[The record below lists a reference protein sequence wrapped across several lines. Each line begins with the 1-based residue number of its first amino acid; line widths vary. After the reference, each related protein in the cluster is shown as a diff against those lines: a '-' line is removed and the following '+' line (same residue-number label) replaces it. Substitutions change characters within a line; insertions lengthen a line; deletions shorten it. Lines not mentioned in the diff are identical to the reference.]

1 MKSCRPTIPEKEFRE
16 YSDVLIV
23 IAGSLTDVSMRVRVV
38 LILGV
43 FASTGIRLAAHDFW
57 LAATPWQPESRVTI
71 TASIGEIFPVPTDGM
86 TLEGV
91 ERWRLYGPG
100 GEITAD
106 HEFRRDGP
114 MLATDVVLP
123 GPGAYMATMTTAP
136 RVERMKGPLF
146 NSYLVEE
153 GLDWALM
160 ARRAA
165 GVSEEPAA
173 ERFARY
179 AKVVVRNGFGSGSH
193 LTRPVGFLVE
203 LVPMTDPTILRAG
216 QLLTVQLLADG
227 KAVSGAAIT
236 ARPSGGGHPIMGRT
250 DTSGHVTLPIDREG
264 AWLVRTVHMIP
275 GAQAKV
281 PGVEWD
287 SYWATLAFH
296 TARR

>member
-1 MKSCRPTIPEKEFRE
+1 
-16 YSDVLIV
+16 
-23 IAGSLTDVSMRVRVV
+23 MRVRVV
-38 LILGV
+38 LILWV
-43 FASTGIRLAAHDFW
+43 LASTGIRLAAHDFW

-71 TASIGEIFPVPTDGM
+71 TANIGEIFPVATDRVPP
-86 TLEGV
+86 EGV

-100 GEITAD
+100 GEITAN

-114 MLATDVVLP
+114 MLATDVALP
-123 GPGAYMATMTTAP
+123 VPGAYLATMTTAA

-153 GLDWALM
+153 GLDWVLAE
-160 ARRAA
+160 RRAA
-165 GVSEEPAA
+165 GVSEEPAT

-179 AKVVVRNGFGSGSH
+179 AKIAVRNGHGSGAH

-236 ARPSGGGHPIMGRT
+236 ARVSGGGHPIVGRT
-250 DTSGHVTLPIDREG
+250 DASGHATLPIDREG
-264 AWLVRTVHMIP
+264 AWLVRTVHMSP
-275 GAQAKV
+275 GAQAGV

-296 TARR
+296 TASH

>member
-1 MKSCRPTIPEKEFRE
+1 
-16 YSDVLIV
+16 
-23 IAGSLTDVSMRVRVV
+23 MRVRVV

-43 FASTGIRLAAHDFW
+43 LASTGIRLAAHDFW
-57 LAATPWQPESRVTI
+57 LAATSWQPESRVTI
-71 TASIGEIFPVPTDGM
+71 TANIGETFPVPTDRVKP
-86 TLEGV
+86 EGV
-91 ERWRLYGPG
+91 ERWRVYGPG
-100 GEITAD
+100 GEMPAD

-123 GPGAYMATMTTAP
+123 VPGAYLATMTTAAS
-136 RVERMKGPLF
+136 VERMKGPLF

-153 GLDWALM
+153 GLDWVLT

-165 GVSEEPAA
+165 GVSEEPAT

-179 AKVVVRNGFGSGSH
+179 AKIAVRSGFGSGSH

-227 KAVSGAAIT
+227 KAVPGAAIT
-236 ARPSGGGHPIMGRT
+236 ARASGGGHPIMGRT
-250 DTSGHVTLPIDREG
+250 DASGHVTLPIDREG
-264 AWLVRTVHMIP
+264 AWLVRTVHMMP
-275 GAQAKV
+275 AAAGV

-296 TARR
+296 TASRPPVHP